1 MADLKWSS
9 DGQEMFDKIMVIVPE
24 AMRDAV
30 KPMLFG
36 FIEKRAAGKPV
47 TADIVSA
54 MVQNDLPEPQRT
66 GIMQALGMKKPAEQA
81 APEAASAPAAPPP
94 PPFNPQWQG
103 KSETMFEQMLQEV
116 PEALRGVFRGKLMEI
131 LRQKSK
137 GGAVAETYVTEI
149 VQEIVPEPFKSK
161 ILKKFSEMGDFDI
174 SVIDTIIARHGVS
187 QDNLTY
193 ILHDTQ
199 EAIGYLPPEALRAI
213 SNKTGIYL
221 STIYNVATFYK
232 AFRLEPKGEHHIKV
246 CNGTACHLK
255 DRDGV
260 VPEIEQLVGGA
271 SAKKVTLEKTLCL
284 GCCDCAPTVIIDGE
298 VSHGTEAK
306 KKVKHLLT

>member
-9 DGQEMFDKIMVIVPE
+9 DGQEMFDKIMAIVPE

-47 TADIVSA
+47 TADIVAA

-81 APEAASAPAAPPP
+81 AAEPKAPPP
-94 PPFNPQWQG
+94 PPFTPQWQG

-137 GGAVAETYVTEI
+137 GGAVSETYVTEI

-232 AFRLEPKGEHHIKV
+232 AFRLEPKGEHHIKL

-255 DRDGV
+255 DREGV
-260 VPEIEQLVGGA
+260 LPEIEQLVGSA

-284 GCCDCAPTVIIDGE
+284 GCCDCAPAVIIDGE
-298 VSHGTEAK
+298 VSPATDAK
-306 KKVKHLLT
+306 KKVKQLLS

>member
-9 DGQEMFDKIMVIVPE
+9 DGQEMFDKIMAIVPE

-47 TADIVSA
+47 TADIVAA

-81 APEAASAPAAPPP
+81 APEAASVPAAPPP

-260 VPEIEQLVGGA
+260 LPEIEQMVGSA

-284 GCCDCAPTVIIDGE
+284 GCCDCAPAVIIDGE
-298 VSHGTEAK
+298 VSQGTEAK

>member
-9 DGQEMFDKIMVIVPE
+9 DGQEMFDKIMAIVPE

-36 FIEKRAAGKPV
+36 FIEKRAGGKPV
-47 TADIVSA
+47 SADIVSA

-81 APEAASAPAAPPP
+81 AAAPAAPPP
-94 PPFNPQWQG
+94 PPFTPQWQG
-103 KSETMFEQMLQEV
+103 KSEMMFEQMLQEV
-116 PEALRGVFRGKLMEI
+116 PEALRTVFRGKLMEI

-149 VQEIVPEPFKSK
+149 VREIVPEPFKSN
-161 ILKKFSEMGDFDI
+161 ILKKFSEIGEVDI
-174 SVIDTIIARHGVS
+174 SVIDSIIARHGTT

-193 ILHDTQ
+193 ILHEAQ

-221 STIYNVATFYK
+221 STVYNVATFYK
-232 AFRLEPKGEHHIKV
+232 SFRLEPKGEHHIKL

-260 VPEIEQLVGGA
+260 LPEIEQLVGSA
-271 SAKKVTLEKTLCL
+271 PAKKVTLEKTLCL
-284 GCCDCAPTVIIDGE
+284 GCCDCAPAVIIDGE
-298 VSHGTEAK
+298 VSQGTEAK
-306 KKVKHLLT
+306 KKVKQLLT

>member
-9 DGQEMFDKIMVIVPE
+9 DGQEIFDKIMAIVPE

-81 APEAASAPAAPPP
+81 AAEPAAPPP
-94 PPFNPQWQG
+94 PPFTPQWQG

-137 GGAVAETYVTEI
+137 GGAVSETYVTEI

-174 SVIDTIIARHGVS
+174 SVIDNIIARHGTT

-193 ILHDTQ
+193 ILHETQ

-221 STIYNVATFYK
+221 STVYNVATFYK
-232 AFRLEPKGEHHIKV
+232 SFRLEPKGEHHIKL

-260 VPEIEQLVGGA
+260 LPEIEQLVGSA
-271 SAKKVTLEKTLCL
+271 PAKKVTLEKTLCL
-284 GCCDCAPTVIIDGE
+284 GCCDCAPAVIIDGE
-298 VSHGTEAK
+298 VSPATDAK
-306 KKVKHLLT
+306 KKVKQLLS

>member
-9 DGQEMFDKIMVIVPE
+9 DGQEMFDKIMAIVPE

-47 TADIVSA
+47 TADIVAA

-81 APEAASAPAAPPP
+81 APDTAAPPP
-94 PPFNPQWQG
+94 PPPFTPQWQG

-116 PEALRGVFRGKLMEI
+116 PEALRGVFRGKLLEI

-174 SVIDTIIARHGVS
+174 SVIDTIIARHGTS
-187 QDNLTY
+187 QDKLTY
-193 ILHDTQ
+193 LLHEAQ

-232 AFRLEPKGEHHIKV
+232 SFRLEPKGEHHIKL

-255 DRDGV
+255 DRDGIL
-260 VPEIEQLVGGA
+260 PEIEQLLEHA
-271 SAKKVTLEKTLCL
+271 PAKKVTLEKTLCL

-298 VSHGTEAK
+298 VSPGTEAK